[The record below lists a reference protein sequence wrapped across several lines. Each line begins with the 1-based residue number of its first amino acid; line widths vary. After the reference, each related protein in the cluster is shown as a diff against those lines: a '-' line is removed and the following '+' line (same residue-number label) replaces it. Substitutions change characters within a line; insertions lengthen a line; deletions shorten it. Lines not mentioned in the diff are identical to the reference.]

1 MRLGQEQGK
10 SKSLLPGLAGRMHC
24 WGFNRRAARSEAV
37 PMYLGRVRRWDG
49 ALLPAD
55 VLRLPG
61 VCWRDRTWAFRVSV
75 KRRQEPTVRVRKMV
89 WLAD

>member
-1 MRLGQEQGK
+1 
-10 SKSLLPGLAGRMHC
+10 
-24 WGFNRRAARSEAV
+24 
-37 PMYLGRVRRWDG
+37 MYLGRVRRWDG